1 MTRALRITVITLLG
15 LIIAVGV
22 WLSFI
27 YLKMLPA
34 PGFFNHIPPL
44 ASLTADDQEEEIS
57 AIQAMKIENTQ
68 LNREVQK
75 LEKELKQAEA
85 RQRQAEGKLAKLQKE
100 AEAIEQTTAAEAARG
115 DIYKELGQYYSSIK
129 AQNAAA
135 VFDELD
141 DETIIGI
148 LQNMESEDAAKIL
161 AAMTPQRAAIITKKM
176 LQVAG

>member
-1 MTRALRITVITLLG
+1 MARALRITVITLLG

-44 ASLTADDQEEEIS
+44 ASLTADDQEEDP

-100 AEAIEQTTAAEAARG
+100 AEAIEQTTAAEAAQG

>member
-1 MTRALRITVITLLG
+1 MARALRITVITLLG

-44 ASLTADDQEEEIS
+44 ASLTADDQGEDP

-100 AEAIEQTTAAEAARG
+100 AEAIEQTTAAEAAQG

>member
-1 MTRALRITVITLLG
+1 MSRALRITIITLLG
-15 LIIAVGV
+15 LAIIVGV

-27 YLKMLPA
+27 YFKMLPA
-34 PGFFNHIPPL
+34 PKFFNHIPPL
-44 ASLTADDQEEEIS
+44 ASLTADDQKENS
-57 AIQAMKIENTQ
+57 VIQTMETENTR
-68 LNREVQK
+68 LNRKIQK

-85 RQRQAEGKLAKLQKE
+85 RQRRAEGQLVKLQKE
-100 AEAIEQTTAAEAARG
+100 AETKEQTTAAEAARG
-115 DIYKELGQYYSSIK
+115 DVYKELGQYYSSIK
-129 AQNAAA
+129 AQDAAA

-148 LQNMESEDAAKIL
+148 LQNMEPEDAARIL

>member
-1 MTRALRITVITLLG
+1 MARALRITVITLLG

-44 ASLTADDQEEEIS
+44 ASLTADDQGEDP

>member
-1 MTRALRITVITLLG
+1 MARALRITVITLLG

-44 ASLTADDQEEEIS
+44 ASLTADDQEEDP

>member
-44 ASLTADDQEEEIS
+44 ASLTADDQEEDP

-100 AEAIEQTTAAEAARG
+100 AEAIEQTTAAEAAQG

>member
-44 ASLTADDQEEEIS
+44 ASLTADDQGEDP

-100 AEAIEQTTAAEAARG
+100 AEAIEQTTAAEAAQG